1 MLLPIRLL
9 KTLDAIINIPE
20 HHVFFGKHAVTV
32 PMRELSSG
40 HMVIRVTEFA
50 QAGFQVPEELQSQYD
65 FRCGM
70 EERETNAVMLAQQRL
85 RPGTTSPRSVL
96 SPVPLFDLMEEL
108 VNRIRNVGK
117 PKAVMEPTIS
127 SVRRAVQHS
136 TPKAV
141 RNWRVMLDKLC
152 TLLAMVALQEAI
164 GDWCPQSLEQASLPS
179 CETKQEDIYAE
190 IIVSAPAMKPL
201 QTKEPP
207 PKSASECVHP
217 KNKLKGGGNNRA
229 SWIVCREYN
238 SRWESPFRAME
249 VRRDLKKEN
258 LEKRRGSLSQDMGT
272 AMVPEDMEVEMAM
285 GEVPNV
291 NQALTFAD
299 TTMDMNAAQVA
310 QNLEYKMWEA
320 PRKYEGANGRSH
332 DANDDGV
339 AEPEGELFARRSAPA
354 ATAAVHA
361 ERNEG
366 EDTTPRSN
374 DSSAAARCGGV
385 SSDDCRANGESAL
398 GDRLRGRGINSCRSS
413 ASSECHHSGSMSLP
427 TTCRTSEGEQ
437 RRSETRPDVLEVH
450 QRLCNFFQW
459 DVMEQ
464 QRLLQAQPK
473 MRPNTAPLSSAN
485 SWQPVSDHAEIVDLV
500 SESGI

>member
-1 MLLPIRLL
+1 MQSCWLNNAYDLAPR
-9 KTLDAIINIPE
+9 A
-20 HHVFFGKHAVTV
+20 HVQFFH
-32 PMRELSSG
+32 
-40 HMVIRVTEFA
+40 
-50 QAGFQVPEELQSQYD
+50 
-65 FRCGM
+65 
-70 EERETNAVMLAQQRL
+70 
-85 RPGTTSPRSVL
+85 
-96 SPVPLFDLMEEL
+96 PVPLFDLMEGL

-229 SWIVCREYN
+229 SWIVCRECN

-320 PRKYEGANGRSH
+320 QESMRAQMEDRMMQMMMEWQNQRASSSQEDQLQRQQLQSMLNEMREKTLRQEAMIQVLQRGAVESPPMTAGPMENQRLETGSEAGASTLAGAVR
-332 DANDDGV
+332 
-339 AEPEGELFARRSAPA
+339 APNV
-354 ATAAVHA
+354 TTLVLCHCQQPA
-361 ERNEG
+361 ERLRVNKEG
-366 EDTTPRSN
+366 PRQ
-374 DSSAAARCGGV
+374 
-385 SSDDCRANGESAL
+385 
-398 GDRLRGRGINSCRSS
+398 GRTFWKC
-413 ASSECHHSGSMSLP
+413 
-427 TTCRTSEGEQ
+427 T
-437 RRSETRPDVLEVH
+437 